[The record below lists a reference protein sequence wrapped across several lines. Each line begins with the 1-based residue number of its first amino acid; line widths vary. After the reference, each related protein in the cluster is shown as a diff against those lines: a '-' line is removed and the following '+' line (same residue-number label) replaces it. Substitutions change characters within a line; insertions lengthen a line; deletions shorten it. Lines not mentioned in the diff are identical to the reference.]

1 MAIVYDWYENPNAE
15 GESEERGLHPRPLLN
30 GKVSMEQLYYR
41 VHERSSLSVGDAK
54 SAIDTLTQLCGE
66 ELREG
71 REVHIEGLGYFSP
84 TLEATQKVTRK
95 TKNKHLKLRLKGV
108 SFRPDIRLKA
118 ALAGVTA
125 TQSKYTRHSLRL
137 SEVEID
143 MRLKE
148 YFTEHELLLRIDFQ
162 ELCGMARTTAN
173 NHLQRLQKEGKLTN
187 VGRRAQPI
195 YRPMRGYY
203 GYVEGCGTQEIKLE
217 TLPFKIS
224 ERKRI
229 VAIRTFVIFVSLC
242 DKATN

>member
-187 VGRRAQPI
+187 VGRRAADLSPHAGI
-195 YRPMRGYY
+195 LR
-203 GYVEGCGTQEIKLE
+203 YVEGCGTQEIKLE

>member
-71 REVHIEGLGYFSP
+71 REVHIEGLGYFAP
-84 TLEATQKVTRK
+84 TLEATQKVTRQ
-95 TKNKHLKLRLKGV
+95 TKNKHLKLRLKGI

-118 ALAGVTA
+118 ALTGVTA

-137 SEVEID
+137 SEIEID

-148 YFTEHELLLRIDFQ
+148 YFAEHDLLLRIDFQ

-173 NHLQRLQKEGKLTN
+173 NHLQRLQKEGKLMN

-195 YRPMRGYY
+195 YRPMPGYY
-203 GYVEGCGTQEIKLE
+203 GMSRDAA
-217 TLPFKIS
+217 P
-224 ERKRI
+224 KR
-229 VAIRTFVIFVSLC
+229 
-242 DKATN
+242 

>member
-1 MAIVYDWYENPNAE
+1 MRRRATRRSGGAH
-15 GESEERGLHPRPLLN
+15 RG
-30 GKVSMEQLYYR
+30 
-41 VHERSSLSVGDAK
+41 
-54 SAIDTLTQLCGE
+54 I
-66 ELREG
+66 
-71 REVHIEGLGYFSP
+71 GLFSP

-173 NHLQRLQKEGKLTN
+173 NHLQRLQK
-187 VGRRAQPI
+187 RA
-195 YRPMRGYY
+195 
-203 GYVEGCGTQEIKLE
+203 
-217 TLPFKIS
+217 
-224 ERKRI
+224 
-229 VAIRTFVIFVSLC
+229 
-242 DKATN
+242 N

>member
-1 MAIVYDWYENPNAE
+1 MFTRPTPVTHSTNSSHSLDRLQWFTFKTAPSSQQVYTFKALRNKHYGNSLRLVREPQ
-15 GESEERGLHPRPLLN
+15 RGR
-30 GKVSMEQLYYR
+30 GIGRKR
-41 VHERSSLSVGDAK
+41 A
-54 SAIDTLTQLCGE
+54 
-66 ELREG
+66 EG
-71 REVHIEGLGYFSP
+71 REVHIEGVGYFSP

-118 ALAGVTA
+118 ALVGVTA

-195 YRPMRGYY
+195 YRPMPGYY
-203 GYVEGCGTQEIKLE
+203 GMSRDAEL
-217 TLPFKIS
+217 
-224 ERKRI
+224 KR
-229 VAIRTFVIFVSLC
+229 
-242 DKATN
+242 

>member
-84 TLEATQKVTRK
+84 TLKVTRK

-195 YRPMRGYY
+195 YRPMPGYY
-203 GYVEGCGTQEIKLE
+203 GMSRDAEL
-217 TLPFKIS
+217 
-224 ERKRI
+224 KR
-229 VAIRTFVIFVSLC
+229 
-242 DKATN
+242 

>member
-118 ALAGVTA
+118 ALAGVTRA
-125 TQSKYTRHSLRL
+125 T
-137 SEVEID
+137 
-143 MRLKE
+143 
-148 YFTEHELLLRIDFQ
+148 
-162 ELCGMARTTAN
+162 
-173 NHLQRLQKEGKLTN
+173 
-187 VGRRAQPI
+187 P
-195 YRPMRGYY
+195 
-203 GYVEGCGTQEIKLE
+203 
-217 TLPFKIS
+217 
-224 ERKRI
+224 
-229 VAIRTFVIFVSLC
+229 C
-242 DKATN
+242 DSPK